1 MCGIAGWF
9 GPHGLKQS
17 PSEVIDRMLARIE
30 HRGPDGRGVASL
42 PAGMGMLGHL
52 RLAIIDPDG
61 GVQPIWSHDRLSVL
75 VFNGE
80 IYNYRE
86 LRERLSGAGIA
97 WRTHSDSEVLLE
109 LLRHEGTEALSLLR
123 GMYAFAYWDGER
135 QLALLSRDPT
145 GIKPLFLR
153 QAGDTL
159 WFASEAKALPATSE
173 WQPALSADQLHLLL
187 NLRYPAGG
195 AGLIQGVT
203 QLPPGRVLQWRP
215 QSIHQSS
222 IASPAVDVADAD
234 GVRAAVFDSVRAHL
248 VADVPIATYLSGGV
262 DSGIVSYVAAQASPG
277 ALRSFTIDAGD
288 DPREARHAAE
298 SARWLGIPN
307 QSAVLA
313 ETSPDTITW
322 LLWHLEVPKINALQS

>member
-9 GPHGLKQS
+9 GPNGLEQA
-17 PSEVIDRMLARIE
+17 PSEVIDRMLARIK

-61 GVQPIWSHDRLSVL
+61 GVQPVWSQDRRSVL

-86 LRERLSGAGIA
+86 LRERMSGAGIA

-135 QLALLSRDPT
+135 QLALLARDPT

-159 WFASEAKALPATSE
+159 WFASEAKAFPPTAE
-173 WQPALSADQLHLLL
+173 W
-187 NLRYPAGG
+187 
-195 AGLIQGVT
+195 
-203 QLPPGRVLQWRP
+203 
-215 QSIHQSS
+215 
-222 IASPAVDVADAD
+222 
-234 GVRAAVFDSVRAHL
+234 
-248 VADVPIATYLSGGV
+248 
-262 DSGIVSYVAAQASPG
+262 
-277 ALRSFTIDAGD
+277 
-288 DPREARHAAE
+288 
-298 SARWLGIPN
+298 
-307 QSAVLA
+307 
-313 ETSPDTITW
+313 
-322 LLWHLEVPKINALQS
+322 